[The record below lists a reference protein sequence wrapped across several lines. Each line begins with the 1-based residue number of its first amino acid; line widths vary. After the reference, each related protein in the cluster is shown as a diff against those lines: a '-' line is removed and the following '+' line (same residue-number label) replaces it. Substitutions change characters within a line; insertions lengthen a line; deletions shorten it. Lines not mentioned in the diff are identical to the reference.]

1 MQRIILILLL
11 TFAIHLPAQIRKEL
25 QRLETKFQQGSI
37 NEMADRIASIKAN
50 NEDERAFISHYSAML
65 KKDKAEALSQHQRVA
80 ERYPKTFYGQKSL
93 LEAAIIHSLDRNF
106 TEAQSM
112 LRKINAPQLPQR
124 MYWLAIAAYGMD
136 DYSSAIANAENY
148 LRLSPEGL
156 HAENAMYLIC
166 DAYLMQKKYQSALTS
181 LEKITRIKD
190 YDQQYYLY
198 RKGYIQEQNGHTSDA
213 LATYQESYELD
224 RYSQIAF
231 LVEDRIFTMRSHRPS
246 LDISFLYPY
255 SPLEIAAEDSLQS
268 TSPIQSQ
275 VVETPPVPVK
285 PIDQEAPIRIL
296 TKPQTGIFLQ
306 SGRFSV
312 ESNAERLSKSIR
324 HLNIPAIYYEEQ
336 HQGKKTWVVIAG
348 PFDNKSDSNQARDTL
363 SKNEINSFV
372 VQY

>member
-1 MQRIILILLL
+1 
-11 TFAIHLPAQIRKEL
+11 
-25 QRLETKFQQGSI
+25 
-37 NEMADRIASIKAN
+37 
-50 NEDERAFISHYSAML
+50 
-65 KKDKAEALSQHQRVA
+65 
-80 ERYPKTFYGQKSL
+80 
-93 LEAAIIHSLDRNF
+93 
-106 TEAQSM
+106 
-112 LRKINAPQLPQR
+112 
-124 MYWLAIAAYGMD
+124 
-136 DYSSAIANAENY
+136 
-148 LRLSPEGL
+148 
-156 HAENAMYLIC
+156 
-166 DAYLMQKKYQSALTS
+166 
-181 LEKITRIKD
+181 
-190 YDQQYYLY
+190 
-198 RKGYIQEQNGHTSDA
+198 